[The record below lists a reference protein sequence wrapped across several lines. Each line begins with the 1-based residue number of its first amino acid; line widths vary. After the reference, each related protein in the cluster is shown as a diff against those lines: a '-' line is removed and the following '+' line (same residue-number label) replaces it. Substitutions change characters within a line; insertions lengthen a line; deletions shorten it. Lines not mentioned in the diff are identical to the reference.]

1 MKMASGISA
10 NKLELL
16 QIADAVAREKGI
28 EMDIVLSAMADAI
41 QKAAKAR
48 YGQENDIRVDIDAK
62 TGETKLLRVVT
73 VVELVE
79 NDDTEISLAI
89 AQRDNAEAKLGDEVI
104 DELPPVEFGRIAT
117 QAAKQVIVQRV
128 REAERERQYEEFKD
142 RVGEII
148 SGVVK
153 RVEYGNAVLD
163 LGRSEAVV
171 RRDNLIPRE
180 VFRPG
185 DRIRAY
191 IQNVRREQRGPQVI
205 LSRTDPAFMS
215 KLFMQEVPEIYDGVI
230 EVRAV
235 ARDPGSRAKIGV
247 ISNDPGIDPVG
258 ACVGMRGSRVQA
270 VVNELQ
276 GEKVDIIPWSPD
288 PAAFIVNALAPAE
301 VTKVVLDEDVQRIE
315 VVVPDEQLSLAIGRR
330 GQNVRLASQLTGWDI
345 DIMTEAQESER
356 RQSEFAERTAL
367 FMHALD
373 VDEMIAQLL
382 ASEGFA
388 TVEEVAYVP
397 VEEITYIE
405 GFDEETAQ
413 EIQNRA
419 RDHLDRENEKLDAQR
434 KEMGVGDDL
443 AAMEGLTPAMLVRL
457 GENDIKSLEDFAGCV
472 TDDLTGWFETVERR
486 RVRQE
491 GILDGFDIN
500 AEEAENMIMA
510 ARVEAGW
517 ITQAELDQQRADEA
531 ARAAEEAAAAAEE
544 AGDDAGKDV
553 APTASDVFGDKTPAV
568 KTPAIE
574 TPAVETSDAEAPEA
588 DDAASAAPSAE

>member
-1 MKMASGISA
+1 MQETKMATGISA
-10 NKLELL
+10 NKLELV

-28 EMDIVLSAMADAI
+28 DIEIVLAAMADAI

-48 YGQENDIRVDIDAK
+48 YGAENDIRVEINPK
-62 TGETKLLRVVT
+62 TGETRLLRAVE

-79 NDDTEISLAI
+79 NDDTQISLAI
-89 AQRDNAEAKLGDEVI
+89 ARRENPDAQIGDEII

-128 REAERERQYEEFKD
+128 REAEREQQYEEFKD

-148 SGVVK
+148 NGVVK
-153 RVEYGNAVLD
+153 RVEYGNVVLD
-163 LGRSEAVV
+163 LGRGEAVV

-191 IQNVRREQRGPQVI
+191 IQNVRREMRGPQII
-205 LSRTDPAFMS
+205 LSRSDPAFMA
-215 KLFMQEVPEIYDGVI
+215 KLFGQEVPEIYDGVI
-230 EVRAV
+230 EIRAV
-235 ARDPGSRAKIGV
+235 ARDPGSRAKIAV
-247 ISNDPGIDPVG
+247 ISSDPGIDPVG

-276 GEKVDIIPWSPD
+276 GEKVDIIPWSED
-288 PAAFIVNALAPAE
+288 AAAFIVNALAPAE
-301 VTKVVLDEDVQRIE
+301 VSKVVLDEDIQRIE

-356 RQSEFAERTAL
+356 RQAEFAERTET
-367 FMHALD
+367 FMGALD

-397 VEEITYIE
+397 LDEITYIE
-405 GFDEETAQ
+405 GFDDETAQ

-419 RDHLDRENEKLDAQR
+419 RDFLDQQNAALTEQR
-434 KEMGVGDDL
+434 REMGVEDAL
-443 AAMEGLTPAMLVRL
+443 AEITELTPAMLVRL
-457 GENDIKSLEDFAGCV
+457 GENDIKTLEDFAGCV
-472 TDDLTGWFETVERR
+472 TDDLTGWFETVERK
-486 RVRQE
+486 RVRQD
-491 GILDGFDIN
+491 GILDGFDISP
-500 AEEAENMIMA
+500 EEAEVLIMS
-510 ARVEAGW
+510 ARVKAGW
-517 ITQAELDQQRADEA
+517 VTQEELDAL
-531 ARAAEEAAAAAEE
+531 AAEKAAAEAAAQAEELTAGEGLEGDAPAAE
-544 AGDDAGKDV
+544 
-553 APTASDVFGDKTPAV
+553 
-568 KTPAIE
+568 
-574 TPAVETSDAEAPEA
+574 
-588 DDAASAAPSAE
+588 ASAPDTDATL

>member
-1 MKMASGISA
+1 MASGISA

-89 AQRDNAEAKLGDEVI
+89 AQRDNPQAKLGDEVI

-148 SGVVK
+148 NGVVK

-356 RQSEFAERTAL
+356 RQTEFAERTAL
-367 FMHALD
+367 FMEALD

-405 GFDEETAQ
+405 GFDEETGQ

-443 AAMEGLTPAMLVRL
+443 AAMEALTPAMLVRL

-491 GILDGFDIN
+491 GILEGFDIN

-531 ARAAEEAAAAAEE
+531 TRAAEEAAAAAAEE
-544 AGDDAGKDV
+544 ASDGAQDDKSA
-553 APTASDVFGDKTPAV
+553 AQTASDVFGDKPTA
-568 KTPAIE
+568 ANN
-574 TPAVETSDAEAPEA
+574 EAASEA
-588 DDAASAAPSAE
+588 AGDAAESTQPSAE